1 MAKRIAADYQLDE
14 YYESTPLL
22 YRFYLDNP
30 ERFRERSVF
39 DLRLLEKQF
48 PADEAARAAIR
59 DRLQA
64 IADAQP
70 DEPAIRSGRE
80 GKTPTS
86 PFSARQAACWKMS
99 LGATCRRAFG
109 PFFST
114 LSQANSWALSRRT
127 AGCIWS
133 IFSPEWMTRS
143 CPSRRRETYRRA
155 GRPFTSPRVRG
166 ESKKRITSAASCARS
181 TPASTRRLLEGSSEP
196 SADNSAEPA
205 ADASAASLEEEK
217 DPLAI

>member
-70 DEPAIRSGRE
+70 DEPQFAQAVKENADEPIFRE
-80 GKTPTS
+80 TGGLLEDVAWSDLS
-86 PFSARQAACWKMS
+86 PSFRPFLLDAQPGQ
-99 LGATCRRAFG
+99 LLG
-109 PFFST
+109 PFEADGR
-114 LSQANSWALSRRT
+114 LYLVYILSRVDDTIMPFEEER
-127 AGCIWS
+127 A
-133 IFSPEWMTRS
+133 
-143 CPSRRRETYRRA
+143 YRRA
-155 GRPFTSPRVRG
+155 AVLYESRVR
-166 ESKKRITSAASCARS
+166 ENLKKDYFRRKLREVNARVN
-181 TPASTRRLLEGSSEP
+181 PALLGGSSEP
-196 SADNSAEPA
+196 NADNSAEPA

-217 DPLAI
+217 TP